1 MASDPDTEPTV
12 AERSG
17 LTEHGIDECY
27 RYALRLTGGNRDLTD
42 DLVQQTCEAAALA
55 ATQGKPVTVG
65 WMIVAARRRFA
76 DHLRRKRLDDTRFE
90 RLAAVTP
97 LTDEPDWDAVSGGEA
112 LGCLGRLSADH
123 RAALV
128 FRYVDDLPVA
138 EVADLLDRSVSA
150 TESLLA
156 RARRELAQH
165 VTELNDG

>member
-1 MASDPDTEPTV
+1 MSSAPDTEPTV

-17 LTEHGIDECY
+17 LTEHGTGECY

-42 DLVQQTCEAAALA
+42 DLVQQTCEAAAVDVA
-55 ATQGKPVTVG
+55 RGKPVTVG
-65 WMIVAARRRFA
+65 WMVVVARRRFA

-97 LTDEPDWDAVSGGEA
+97 LAHEPDWDAVSGGVA
-112 LGCLGRLSADH
+112 LACLGRLLDDQ